1 MAGWG
6 WMEGAGGDGEG
17 SDDKD
22 AAKKKDKG
30 LGFSSRELGE
40 KQNAGKKAL
49 VLVAFWMWGALL
61 LSPTM
66 ERTPRPSTK
75 PLN

>member
-6 WMEGAGGDGEG
+6 WMEGAGRDGEG

-22 AAKKKDKG
+22 AAKNDKG
-30 LGFSSRELGE
+30 LGFSSRELRG
-40 KQNAGKKAL
+40 KQNAGKRHWCWL
-49 VLVAFWMWGALL
+49 LFWMWGALL
-61 LSPTM
+61 LSPPM

-75 PLN
+75 PIN